1 MHWNAQISG
10 WWVFPNL
17 APENFYVLI
26 FEIFCYTVKNQH
38 TIVKIY
44 FEMDRFLKKLS
55 NSFILFA
62 RYKLWSLTYCSIDMH
77 HGPNVVLYVHH

>member
-44 FEMDRFLKKLS
+44 FEMDRFLKK
-55 NSFILFA
+55 N
-62 RYKLWSLTYCSIDMH
+62 
-77 HGPNVVLYVHH
+77 